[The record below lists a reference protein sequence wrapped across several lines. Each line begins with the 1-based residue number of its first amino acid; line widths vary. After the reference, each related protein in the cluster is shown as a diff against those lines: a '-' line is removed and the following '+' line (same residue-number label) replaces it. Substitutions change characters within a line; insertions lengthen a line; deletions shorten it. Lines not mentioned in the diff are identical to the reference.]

1 MGSGLSSFI
10 EDRFIVI
17 GGRIVCDGEESVRV
31 GLNPPGASVGLDVAR
46 SGDAGAGRVI
56 RIDKRSLE
64 GAELDGVGGISG
76 NGGENSF
83 LGNSLRDNFNFHA
96 TDGVNSEIGGD
107 GDGDIGILD
116 GDISGEVC
124 IITRGDAANGDAA
137 VTIGSCYVG
146 GGHII
151 AGDGGVT
158 KIEAIGSIIAVWCV
172 SPKIAMVGWAEKF
185 CFGETRERKEGTA
198 KSVAT
203 ISLII
208 FVGISE

>member
-46 SGDAGAGRVI
+46 SGDVGAGRVVGV
-56 RIDKRSLE
+56 DERSFK

-83 LGNSLRDNFNFHA
+83 LGNSLGDNFNFHTA
-96 TDGVNSEIGGD
+96 DGVNSEIGGD
-107 GDGDIGILD
+107 GDGDICILD

-124 IITRGDAANGDAA
+124 IITRGDAANGDTA
-137 VTIGSCYVG
+137 VTIDGSYCSCGRYIATGGRKGCGDKGDMNLRCYRMCW
-146 GGHII
+146 
-151 AGDGGVT
+151 T
-158 KIEAIGSIIAVWCV
+158 KNSRNYWKR
-172 SPKIAMVGWAEKF
+172 KIPVEYSQK
-185 CFGETRERKEGTA
+185 EERWRRQEC
-198 KSVAT
+198 SHD
-203 ISLII
+203 
-208 FVGISE
+208 